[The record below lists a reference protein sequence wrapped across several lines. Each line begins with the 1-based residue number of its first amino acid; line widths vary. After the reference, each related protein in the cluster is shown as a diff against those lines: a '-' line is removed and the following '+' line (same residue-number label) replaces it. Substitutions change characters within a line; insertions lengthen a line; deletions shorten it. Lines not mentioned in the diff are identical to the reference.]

1 MRRIA
6 RLDSWCAV
14 GDAVT
19 SASLEAAASAHRPS
33 DTAGNRYDAVDSMQG
48 DQEDEVLDQHALLP
62 SMQDDPKLW
71 MVKVRAGSEKA
82 IVSLLMSRFL
92 AERLKNKPWGVTS
105 AFCQE
110 MPPRVLLTVSVTLM
124 LAHLLDV
131 TAVI

>member
-1 MRRIA
+1 
-6 RLDSWCAV
+6 
-14 GDAVT
+14 
-19 SASLEAAASAHRPS
+19 
-33 DTAGNRYDAVDSMQG
+33 MQG